1 LKFIERLI
9 IFGKIRGALHS
20 FFRIGIRVALII
32 EANGGEIMAST
43 SEATERTV
51 HFVLQDLADR
61 LSGENLARIIQLSHQ
76 SEAIVHVSYDSWQVL
91 IGVPERNSQSL
102 EAELSSL
109 GYVCTYP
116 YGKGTDI
123 LTFVLGNGNNEASI

>member
-1 LKFIERLI
+1 
-9 IFGKIRGALHS
+9 
-20 FFRIGIRVALII
+20 
-32 EANGGEIMAST
+32 
-43 SEATERTV
+43 
-51 HFVLQDLADR
+51 
-61 LSGENLARIIQLSHQ
+61 
-76 SEAIVHVSYDSWQVL
+76 VSYDSWQVL

-123 LTFVLGNGNNEASI
+123 LTFVLGNGNSEASI

>member
-1 LKFIERLI
+1 
-9 IFGKIRGALHS
+9 
-20 FFRIGIRVALII
+20 
-32 EANGGEIMAST
+32 MAST